1 MFRCLLLGC
10 LCLGHQKQHL
20 RLSERSLGTTVVSL
34 QELSRR
40 GLAKADIETGL
51 HAVFGSDPNSVQL
64 CPPGAEECDLDDAA
78 HEPER
83 VHPGLTVQSDV
94 SSQKRV
100 AASETCIY
108 SRPVWQAGKFVRKRI
123 QHLSRTVCIPCL
135 TTHVGRPRSPTT
147 CVFACLLLFAQA
159 GILAI
164 RMCNLHWLPTQAW
177 IDSSWRPCGGRRI

>member
-1 MFRCLLLGC
+1 MFRCLFLEC
-10 LCLGHQKQHL
+10 LYLGHQKQHL
-20 RLSERSLGTTVVSL
+20 RLFEYLLGTTVVSL

-83 VHPGLTVQSDV
+83 VHPGLTVQTDV
-94 SSQKRV
+94 SSQRRM
-100 AASETCIY
+100 AASEICICP
-108 SRPVWQAGKFVRKRI
+108 RPVWEAGNFVRNRI
-123 QHLSRTVCIPCL
+123 QPLFCTVCIPRL

-147 CVFACLLLFAQA
+147 CVFACIAFVCSGWCFGQVYV
-159 GILAI
+159 
-164 RMCNLHWLPTQAW
+164 
-177 IDSSWRPCGGRRI
+177 